1 MATTAGR
8 TSITTKPDNE
18 GHGGDTAGQETLP
31 GSTCDSSYKR
41 AADQAFREME
51 VWMEADKRAFAD
63 YGYSRSSSLSIAR
76 SPDTSSPIYPERAIR
91 PLPKSKLNS
100 KLSPEQRSSI
110 VYPPDP
116 QPMPPPLSFTVQEP
130 GTLVGRQPNGLA
142 HRYQYEEPVHHHHCT
157 CDHDHADSGDEEV
170 EFDHPDYRYSTNGA
184 VVADAN
190 GKVRPPDYGQRSPLE
205 ASRVPTKPP
214 PPGSAASS
222 ADGYESFENTSNK
235 KKRKIPLS
243 SASSMHQ
250 SQLSAEMANMGIS
263 QGEGGGDGRDV
274 AYGQHYAPMSSPGGT
289 GISGAG
295 RGRYGRQN
303 SRNERRPLGSG
314 SMNTVNFGKRS
325 QGISEPELSSEGSVG
340 LTQSHLPEE
349 VSSMDSTDGIISQAI
364 KTAAEQGP
372 LTPQKG
378 KENISLLQQSASSS
392 TTPKTQFTF
401 SCESE
406 SASKMVD
413 QHAAVAS
420 YGTPTPGARAN
431 GHPAAKGMMAT
442 QGTQTTPSLRGGQAG
457 ATARPPP
464 PPNTNAPGQPAP
476 PPAPKPKPRRR
487 PSKEYEL
494 AARQRKLQQEY
505 QNYHHRPTKDNM
517 WICEFCEYET
527 IFGEPPLALIRAYEI
542 KDRQERKK
550 AAEKR
555 RLLEKAKMK
564 NRKGKK
570 GGKNKNN
577 NNNPA
582 TPQNNAAGADDAHYD
597 PNLPPPVDGDE
608 YYDDDEYG
616 DEYDPIGPDD
626 GYPPPPPAPAGTP
639 LEGPGHGPSSSRP
652 PPPPA

>member
-1 MATTAGR
+1 MATTAGMA
-8 TSITTKPDNE
+8 TAPD
-18 GHGGDTAGQETLP
+18 
-31 GSTCDSSYKR
+31 CDSAGDRGNDSGGGRPVSRRTPEERQQLLDKMKR
-41 AADQAFREME
+41 CMEMSKQKAE
-51 VWMEADKRAFAD
+51 EANKQYMAD

-91 PLPKSKLNS
+91 PLPKSRLKS

-116 QPMPPPLSFTVQEP
+116 QPMPPPLNFTVQEP
-130 GTLVGRQPNGLA
+130 GTLVGRQPNGIA
-142 HRYQYEEPVHHHHCT
+142 RHYQYEEPVHHHHHCT
-157 CDHDHADSGDEEV
+157 CDHDHGDSGDEEV

-184 VVADAN
+184 VATN
-190 GKVRPPDYGQRSPLE
+190 GQAHPAEYEQRTLLE
-205 ASRVPTKPP
+205 FSRVSSKPP

-263 QGEGGGDGRDV
+263 HGDGGGDRDV
-274 AYGQHYAPMSSPGGT
+274 AYSYHYAPMSSPGGT

-303 SRNERRPLGSG
+303 SRNERRPLAS
-314 SMNTVNFGKRS
+314 STMNTVNFGKRS
-325 QGISEPELSSEGSVG
+325 QGKSDPGPFREDFFG
-340 LTQSHLPEE
+340 LTQPSTSEE
-349 VSSMDSTDGIISQAI
+349 VSNLHPTDGIISQAI

-406 SASKMVD
+406 SASKMLD
-413 QHAAVAS
+413 QQAAVAA

-431 GHPAAKGMMAT
+431 GHPGPAAKGMMAT
-442 QGTQTTPSLRGGQAG
+442 QGTQTTPSLRGAPPGSN
-457 ATARPPP
+457 TRPPP
-464 PPNTNAPGQPAP
+464 PPNNNVPSQSAP

-517 WICEFCEYET
+517 WVCEFCEYET

-577 NNNPA
+577 NSAAP
-582 TPQNNAAGADDAHYD
+582 PPAGAGANGAHYD
-597 PNLPPPVDGDE
+597 PNLPPPVDGDD

-616 DEYDPIGPDD
+616 DEYDPIGPED
-626 GYPPPPPAPAGTP
+626 GYPPPPPAVTP
-639 LEGPGHGPSSSRP
+639 LEAQGHGPGVGRP
-652 PPPPA
+652 PPPSA